1 MQGMVRNSS
10 LALLQISEK
19 RKDLVRGA
27 LSCLV
32 QVAGLSH
39 CQVERKLGC
48 EIGGVLY
55 DYMDGKACEGQRK

>member
-1 MQGMVRNSS
+1 MQSMVRNSS

-27 LSCLV
+27 LNCLV

-39 CQVERKLGC
+39 CQVKRKLGC
-48 EIGGVLY
+48 EIGEVIY
-55 DYMDGKACEGQRK
+55 DYVDGKA